1 MYNAHE
7 LLTRIDAHKWPI
19 LIVCAFAMIGN
30 YIFFIEAFRVARRD
44 KIVTI
49 PIFCTMFWFAH
60 DLSFVYRAGDWFSSG
75 PANPAH
81 SWYTELFWGALV
93 LTVTFETIYLIQVLQ
108 YGRTELLPDATQRQF
123 TLLVLA
129 GVVGAVV
136 CWEAV
141 KYTLHDPLYA
151 GSFGI
156 ANLSY
161 PLMGVA
167 MAVRRRSMRGQTPII
182 WMGYLLLVVC
192 WASANTI
199 WYGPPFRSVQWI
211 ALDVSCLIGGLG
223 LLYASIRWPGTE
235 AAPTSMPAPET
246 WQPEPLIHS

>member
-1 MYNAHE
+1 MYNAHA
-7 LLTRIDAHKWPI
+7 LLLRIDAHKWPI

-30 YIFFIEAFRVARRD
+30 YIFFIEAFRVARRE

-60 DLSFVYRAGDWFSSG
+60 DLSFVYRVHDWYGSG
-75 PANPAH
+75 PTH
-81 SWYTELFWGALV
+81 SWYTQLFWVALV
-93 LTVTFETIYLIQVLQ
+93 LTVTFETIYLVQVLQ
-108 YGRTELLPDATQRQF
+108 YGRQELLPDATDMQWR
-123 TLLVLA
+123 LLVGA

-141 KYTLHDPLYA
+141 KYVLRDPLYA

-161 PLMGVA
+161 PLMGTA

-199 WYGPPFRSVQWI
+199 WFGPPFRSVQWI
-211 ALDVSCLIGGLG
+211 ALDVVCLAGGIG

-235 AAPTSMPAPET
+235 TASTIPALPR
-246 WQPEPLIHS
+246 WRHEPATLSS